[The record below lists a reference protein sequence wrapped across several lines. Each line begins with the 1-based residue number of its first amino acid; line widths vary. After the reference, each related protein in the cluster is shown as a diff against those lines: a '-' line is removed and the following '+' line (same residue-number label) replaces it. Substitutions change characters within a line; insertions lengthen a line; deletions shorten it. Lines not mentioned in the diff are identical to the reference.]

1 MRAITEVDRA
11 LRQFEFEMKMTPR
24 VILLPR
30 RVFEQFVSEQAV
42 VDSAMPYEPPPREP
56 MGEDWA
62 DVRVVEHEAL
72 EEIEVY

>member
-1 MRAITEVDRA
+1 MEKAITVVDSA
-11 LRQFEFEMKMTPR
+11 LKEFERRSGLTPR

-30 RVFEQFVSEQAV
+30 RIFEQYFREASLLAAILP
-42 VDSAMPYEPPPREP
+42 DAPAPRDER
-56 MGEDWA
+56 EWA